1 MDKGIIQIYYGEGQG
16 KTSAALGNA
25 IRKASNGQS
34 AYVVQFMK
42 GQLDTEYLTRL
53 EPEVK
58 VFRFERC
65 SEGFDAL
72 DEAEKQEQKQNIQ
85 NGLNFAKKA
94 LVTGQ
99 CDMLVLDEV
108 LELVKEG
115 MATEDQILEV
125 RVPMQDVVEM
135 KNGAK
140 KSVSKK
146 MFPGYVLINMVMNDD
161 TWYVVRNTR
170 GVTGFVGPG
179 SKPVPLTDME
189 MKPLGIKKENIE
201 VDFTEGDTVVVT
213 GGVWKD
219 TIGVIQA
226 MNHGKQSVT
235 INVELFGRETPVE
248 ISFADVKLNN

>member
-72 DEAEKQEQKQNIQ
+72 DEAEKQEKKQNIQ

-108 LELVKEG
+108 LGLVKEG

-125 RVPMQDVVEM
+125 LQAKSLYTDVILTGRDSLPRVFDMAD
-135 KNGAK
+135 NI
-140 KSVSKK
+140 
-146 MFPGYVLINMVMNDD
+146 LNI
-161 TWYVVRNTR
+161 
-170 GVTGFVGPG
+170 
-179 SKPVPLTDME
+179 VPE
-189 MKPLGIKKENIE
+189 K
-201 VDFTEGDTVVVT
+201 V
-213 GGVWKD
+213 
-219 TIGVIQA
+219 
-226 MNHGKQSVT
+226 
-235 INVELFGRETPVE
+235 
-248 ISFADVKLNN
+248 

>member
-108 LELVKEG
+108 LGLVKEG

-125 RVPMQDVVEM
+125 LQAKSLYTDVILTGRDSLPRAFDMADNILNIVPEKV
-135 KNGAK
+135 
-140 KSVSKK
+140 
-146 MFPGYVLINMVMNDD
+146 
-161 TWYVVRNTR
+161 
-170 GVTGFVGPG
+170 
-179 SKPVPLTDME
+179 
-189 MKPLGIKKENIE
+189 
-201 VDFTEGDTVVVT
+201 
-213 GGVWKD
+213 
-219 TIGVIQA
+219 
-226 MNHGKQSVT
+226 
-235 INVELFGRETPVE
+235 
-248 ISFADVKLNN
+248 

>member
-25 IRKASNGQS
+25 ICKASNGQS

-108 LELVKEG
+108 LGLVKEG

-125 RVPMQDVVEM
+125 LQAKSLYTDVILTGRDSLPRVFDMAD
-135 KNGAK
+135 NI
-140 KSVSKK
+140 
-146 MFPGYVLINMVMNDD
+146 LNI
-161 TWYVVRNTR
+161 
-170 GVTGFVGPG
+170 
-179 SKPVPLTDME
+179 VPE
-189 MKPLGIKKENIE
+189 K
-201 VDFTEGDTVVVT
+201 V
-213 GGVWKD
+213 
-219 TIGVIQA
+219 
-226 MNHGKQSVT
+226 
-235 INVELFGRETPVE
+235 
-248 ISFADVKLNN
+248 

>member
-108 LELVKEG
+108 LGLVKEG

-125 RVPMQDVVEM
+125 RVPMQDVVEL
-135 KNGAK
+135 KNGANK
-140 KSVSKK
+140 TVSKK

-189 MKPLGIKKENIE
+189 MKPLGIKTENVE
-201 VDFTEGDTVVVT
+201 VDFAEGDTVTVI

-219 TIGVIQA
+219 TVGVIQS
-226 MNHGKQSVT
+226 MNHSKQIVT

-248 ISFADVKLNN
+248 ISFADIKLMK

>member
-108 LELVKEG
+108 LGMVKEG

-125 RVPMQDVVEM
+125 LQAKSLYTDVILTGRDSLPRVFDMAD
-135 KNGAK
+135 NI
-140 KSVSKK
+140 
-146 MFPGYVLINMVMNDD
+146 LNI
-161 TWYVVRNTR
+161 
-170 GVTGFVGPG
+170 
-179 SKPVPLTDME
+179 VPE
-189 MKPLGIKKENIE
+189 K
-201 VDFTEGDTVVVT
+201 V
-213 GGVWKD
+213 
-219 TIGVIQA
+219 
-226 MNHGKQSVT
+226 
-235 INVELFGRETPVE
+235 
-248 ISFADVKLNN
+248 

>member
-42 GQLDTEYLTRL
+42 GQLGTEYLTRL

-108 LELVKEG
+108 LGLVKEG

-125 RVPMQDVVEM
+125 LQAKSLYTDVILTGRDSLPRVFDMAD
-135 KNGAK
+135 NI
-140 KSVSKK
+140 
-146 MFPGYVLINMVMNDD
+146 LNI
-161 TWYVVRNTR
+161 
-170 GVTGFVGPG
+170 
-179 SKPVPLTDME
+179 VPE
-189 MKPLGIKKENIE
+189 K
-201 VDFTEGDTVVVT
+201 V
-213 GGVWKD
+213 
-219 TIGVIQA
+219 
-226 MNHGKQSVT
+226 
-235 INVELFGRETPVE
+235 
-248 ISFADVKLNN
+248 

>member
-65 SEGFDAL
+65 NEGFDAL

-108 LELVKEG
+108 LGLVKEG
-115 MATEDQILEV
+115 MATEDQILEILQAKSLYTDV
-125 RVPMQDVVEM
+125 ILTGRDSLPRVFDMAD
-135 KNGAK
+135 NI
-140 KSVSKK
+140 
-146 MFPGYVLINMVMNDD
+146 LNI
-161 TWYVVRNTR
+161 
-170 GVTGFVGPG
+170 
-179 SKPVPLTDME
+179 VPE
-189 MKPLGIKKENIE
+189 K
-201 VDFTEGDTVVVT
+201 V
-213 GGVWKD
+213 
-219 TIGVIQA
+219 
-226 MNHGKQSVT
+226 
-235 INVELFGRETPVE
+235 
-248 ISFADVKLNN
+248 

>member
-1 MDKGIIQIYYGEGQG
+1 MDKGSIQIYYGEGQG

-108 LELVKEG
+108 LGLVKEG

-125 RVPMQDVVEM
+125 LQAKSLYTDVILTGRDSLPRVFDMAD
-135 KNGAK
+135 NI
-140 KSVSKK
+140 
-146 MFPGYVLINMVMNDD
+146 LNI
-161 TWYVVRNTR
+161 
-170 GVTGFVGPG
+170 
-179 SKPVPLTDME
+179 VPE
-189 MKPLGIKKENIE
+189 K
-201 VDFTEGDTVVVT
+201 V
-213 GGVWKD
+213 
-219 TIGVIQA
+219 
-226 MNHGKQSVT
+226 
-235 INVELFGRETPVE
+235 
-248 ISFADVKLNN
+248 

>member
-1 MDKGIIQIYYGEGQG
+1 MDKGIIQIYYGEAQG

-65 SEGFDAL
+65 SEEFDAL

-108 LELVKEG
+108 LGLVKEG

-125 RVPMQDVVEM
+125 LQAKSLYTDVILTGRDSLPRVFDMAD
-135 KNGAK
+135 NI
-140 KSVSKK
+140 
-146 MFPGYVLINMVMNDD
+146 LNI
-161 TWYVVRNTR
+161 
-170 GVTGFVGPG
+170 
-179 SKPVPLTDME
+179 VPE
-189 MKPLGIKKENIE
+189 K
-201 VDFTEGDTVVVT
+201 V
-213 GGVWKD
+213 
-219 TIGVIQA
+219 
-226 MNHGKQSVT
+226 
-235 INVELFGRETPVE
+235 
-248 ISFADVKLNN
+248 

>member
-42 GQLDTEYLTRL
+42 GQLNTEYLTRL

-108 LELVKEG
+108 LGLVKEG

-125 RVPMQDVVEM
+125 LQAKSLYTDVILTGRDSLPRVFDMAD
-135 KNGAK
+135 NI
-140 KSVSKK
+140 
-146 MFPGYVLINMVMNDD
+146 LNI
-161 TWYVVRNTR
+161 
-170 GVTGFVGPG
+170 
-179 SKPVPLTDME
+179 VPE
-189 MKPLGIKKENIE
+189 K
-201 VDFTEGDTVVVT
+201 V
-213 GGVWKD
+213 
-219 TIGVIQA
+219 
-226 MNHGKQSVT
+226 
-235 INVELFGRETPVE
+235 
-248 ISFADVKLNN
+248 

>member
-108 LELVKEG
+108 LGLVKEG

-125 RVPMQDVVEM
+125 LQAKFLYTDVILTGRDSLPRVFDMAD
-135 KNGAK
+135 NI
-140 KSVSKK
+140 
-146 MFPGYVLINMVMNDD
+146 LNI
-161 TWYVVRNTR
+161 
-170 GVTGFVGPG
+170 
-179 SKPVPLTDME
+179 VPE
-189 MKPLGIKKENIE
+189 K
-201 VDFTEGDTVVVT
+201 V
-213 GGVWKD
+213 
-219 TIGVIQA
+219 
-226 MNHGKQSVT
+226 
-235 INVELFGRETPVE
+235 
-248 ISFADVKLNN
+248 

>member
-108 LELVKEG
+108 LGLVNEG
-115 MATEDQILEV
+115 MATEDEILEV
-125 RVPMQDVVEM
+125 LQAKSLYTDVILTGRDSLPRVFDMAD
-135 KNGAK
+135 NI
-140 KSVSKK
+140 
-146 MFPGYVLINMVMNDD
+146 LNI
-161 TWYVVRNTR
+161 
-170 GVTGFVGPG
+170 
-179 SKPVPLTDME
+179 VPE
-189 MKPLGIKKENIE
+189 K
-201 VDFTEGDTVVVT
+201 V
-213 GGVWKD
+213 
-219 TIGVIQA
+219 
-226 MNHGKQSVT
+226 
-235 INVELFGRETPVE
+235 
-248 ISFADVKLNN
+248 

>member
-53 EPEVK
+53 ELEVK

-108 LELVKEG
+108 LGLVKEG

-125 RVPMQDVVEM
+125 LQAKSLYTDVILTGRDSLPRVFDMAD
-135 KNGAK
+135 NI
-140 KSVSKK
+140 
-146 MFPGYVLINMVMNDD
+146 LNI
-161 TWYVVRNTR
+161 
-170 GVTGFVGPG
+170 
-179 SKPVPLTDME
+179 VPE
-189 MKPLGIKKENIE
+189 K
-201 VDFTEGDTVVVT
+201 V
-213 GGVWKD
+213 
-219 TIGVIQA
+219 
-226 MNHGKQSVT
+226 
-235 INVELFGRETPVE
+235 
-248 ISFADVKLNN
+248 

>member
-58 VFRFERC
+58 VFLFERC
-65 SEGFDAL
+65 SEGVDAL

-108 LELVKEG
+108 LGLVKEG

-125 RVPMQDVVEM
+125 LQAKSLYTDVILTGRDSLPRVFDMAD
-135 KNGAK
+135 NI
-140 KSVSKK
+140 
-146 MFPGYVLINMVMNDD
+146 LNI
-161 TWYVVRNTR
+161 
-170 GVTGFVGPG
+170 
-179 SKPVPLTDME
+179 VPE
-189 MKPLGIKKENIE
+189 K
-201 VDFTEGDTVVVT
+201 V
-213 GGVWKD
+213 
-219 TIGVIQA
+219 
-226 MNHGKQSVT
+226 
-235 INVELFGRETPVE
+235 
-248 ISFADVKLNN
+248 

>member
-108 LELVKEG
+108 LGLVKEG

-125 RVPMQDVVEM
+125 LQAKSLYTDVILTGRDSLPRVFDMAD
-135 KNGAK
+135 NI
-140 KSVSKK
+140 
-146 MFPGYVLINMVMNDD
+146 LNI
-161 TWYVVRNTR
+161 
-170 GVTGFVGPG
+170 VTGESAEPSMILFEQG
-179 SKPVPLTDME
+179 
-189 MKPLGIKKENIE
+189 N
-201 VDFTEGDTVVVT
+201 
-213 GGVWKD
+213 
-219 TIGVIQA
+219 
-226 MNHGKQSVT
+226 SVM
-235 INVELFGRETPVE
+235 L
-248 ISFADVKLNN
+248 

>member
-16 KTSAALGNA
+16 KTSAAIGNA

-108 LELVKEG
+108 LGLVKEG

-125 RVPMQDVVEM
+125 LQAKSLYTDVILTGRDSLPRVFDMAD
-135 KNGAK
+135 NI
-140 KSVSKK
+140 
-146 MFPGYVLINMVMNDD
+146 LNI
-161 TWYVVRNTR
+161 
-170 GVTGFVGPG
+170 
-179 SKPVPLTDME
+179 VPE
-189 MKPLGIKKENIE
+189 K
-201 VDFTEGDTVVVT
+201 V
-213 GGVWKD
+213 
-219 TIGVIQA
+219 
-226 MNHGKQSVT
+226 
-235 INVELFGRETPVE
+235 
-248 ISFADVKLNN
+248 

>member
-108 LELVKEG
+108 LGLVKEG

-125 RVPMQDVVEM
+125 LQAKSLYTDVILTGRDSLPRVFGMAD
-135 KNGAK
+135 NI
-140 KSVSKK
+140 
-146 MFPGYVLINMVMNDD
+146 LNI
-161 TWYVVRNTR
+161 
-170 GVTGFVGPG
+170 
-179 SKPVPLTDME
+179 VPE
-189 MKPLGIKKENIE
+189 K
-201 VDFTEGDTVVVT
+201 V
-213 GGVWKD
+213 
-219 TIGVIQA
+219 
-226 MNHGKQSVT
+226 
-235 INVELFGRETPVE
+235 
-248 ISFADVKLNN
+248 

>member
-1 MDKGIIQIYYGEGQG
+1 MDKGIIKIYYGEGQG

-108 LELVKEG
+108 LGLVKEG

-125 RVPMQDVVEM
+125 LQAKSLYTDVILTGRDSLPRVFDMAD
-135 KNGAK
+135 NI
-140 KSVSKK
+140 
-146 MFPGYVLINMVMNDD
+146 LNI
-161 TWYVVRNTR
+161 
-170 GVTGFVGPG
+170 
-179 SKPVPLTDME
+179 VPE
-189 MKPLGIKKENIE
+189 K
-201 VDFTEGDTVVVT
+201 V
-213 GGVWKD
+213 
-219 TIGVIQA
+219 
-226 MNHGKQSVT
+226 
-235 INVELFGRETPVE
+235 
-248 ISFADVKLNN
+248 

>member
-42 GQLDTEYLTRL
+42 GHLDTEYLTRL

-108 LELVKEG
+108 LGLVKEG

-125 RVPMQDVVEM
+125 LQAKSLYTDVILTGRDSLPRVFDMAD
-135 KNGAK
+135 NI
-140 KSVSKK
+140 
-146 MFPGYVLINMVMNDD
+146 LNI
-161 TWYVVRNTR
+161 
-170 GVTGFVGPG
+170 
-179 SKPVPLTDME
+179 VPE
-189 MKPLGIKKENIE
+189 K
-201 VDFTEGDTVVVT
+201 V
-213 GGVWKD
+213 
-219 TIGVIQA
+219 
-226 MNHGKQSVT
+226 
-235 INVELFGRETPVE
+235 
-248 ISFADVKLNN
+248 

>member
-42 GQLDTEYLTRL
+42 VQLDTEYLTRL

-108 LELVKEG
+108 LGLVKEG

-125 RVPMQDVVEM
+125 LQAKSLYTDVILTGRDSLPRVFDMAD
-135 KNGAK
+135 NI
-140 KSVSKK
+140 
-146 MFPGYVLINMVMNDD
+146 LNI
-161 TWYVVRNTR
+161 
-170 GVTGFVGPG
+170 
-179 SKPVPLTDME
+179 VPE
-189 MKPLGIKKENIE
+189 K
-201 VDFTEGDTVVVT
+201 V
-213 GGVWKD
+213 
-219 TIGVIQA
+219 
-226 MNHGKQSVT
+226 
-235 INVELFGRETPVE
+235 
-248 ISFADVKLNN
+248 

>member
-125 RVPMQDVVEM
+125 LQAKSLYTDVILTGRDSLPRVFDMAD
-135 KNGAK
+135 NI
-140 KSVSKK
+140 
-146 MFPGYVLINMVMNDD
+146 LNI
-161 TWYVVRNTR
+161 
-170 GVTGFVGPG
+170 
-179 SKPVPLTDME
+179 VPE
-189 MKPLGIKKENIE
+189 K
-201 VDFTEGDTVVVT
+201 V
-213 GGVWKD
+213 
-219 TIGVIQA
+219 
-226 MNHGKQSVT
+226 
-235 INVELFGRETPVE
+235 
-248 ISFADVKLNN
+248 

>member
-53 EPEVK
+53 EPGVK

-108 LELVKEG
+108 LGLVKEG
-115 MATEDQILEV
+115 MATEAQILEV
-125 RVPMQDVVEM
+125 LQAKSLYTDVILTGRDSLPRVFDMAD
-135 KNGAK
+135 NI
-140 KSVSKK
+140 
-146 MFPGYVLINMVMNDD
+146 LNI
-161 TWYVVRNTR
+161 
-170 GVTGFVGPG
+170 
-179 SKPVPLTDME
+179 VPE
-189 MKPLGIKKENIE
+189 K
-201 VDFTEGDTVVVT
+201 V
-213 GGVWKD
+213 
-219 TIGVIQA
+219 
-226 MNHGKQSVT
+226 
-235 INVELFGRETPVE
+235 
-248 ISFADVKLNN
+248 

>member
-108 LELVKEG
+108 LGLVKEG
-115 MATEDQILEV
+115 MATEEQILEV
-125 RVPMQDVVEM
+125 LQAKSLYTDVILTGRDSLPRVFDMAD
-135 KNGAK
+135 NI
-140 KSVSKK
+140 
-146 MFPGYVLINMVMNDD
+146 LNI
-161 TWYVVRNTR
+161 
-170 GVTGFVGPG
+170 
-179 SKPVPLTDME
+179 VPE
-189 MKPLGIKKENIE
+189 K
-201 VDFTEGDTVVVT
+201 V
-213 GGVWKD
+213 
-219 TIGVIQA
+219 
-226 MNHGKQSVT
+226 
-235 INVELFGRETPVE
+235 
-248 ISFADVKLNN
+248 

>member
-34 AYVVQFMK
+34 AYVVRFMK

-108 LELVKEG
+108 LGLVKEG

-125 RVPMQDVVEM
+125 LQAKSLYTDVILTGRDSLPRVFDMAD
-135 KNGAK
+135 NI
-140 KSVSKK
+140 
-146 MFPGYVLINMVMNDD
+146 LNI
-161 TWYVVRNTR
+161 
-170 GVTGFVGPG
+170 
-179 SKPVPLTDME
+179 VPE
-189 MKPLGIKKENIE
+189 K
-201 VDFTEGDTVVVT
+201 V
-213 GGVWKD
+213 
-219 TIGVIQA
+219 
-226 MNHGKQSVT
+226 
-235 INVELFGRETPVE
+235 
-248 ISFADVKLNN
+248 

>member
-25 IRKASNGQS
+25 IRKASNGQG

-108 LELVKEG
+108 LGLVKEG

-125 RVPMQDVVEM
+125 LQAKSLYTDVILTGRDSLPRVFDMADNILNIVPE
-135 KNGAK
+135 K
-140 KSVSKK
+140 
-146 MFPGYVLINMVMNDD
+146 
-161 TWYVVRNTR
+161 VRT
-170 GVTGFVGPG
+170 
-179 SKPVPLTDME
+179 
-189 MKPLGIKKENIE
+189 
-201 VDFTEGDTVVVT
+201 VD
-213 GGVWKD
+213 
-219 TIGVIQA
+219 IY
-226 MNHGKQSVT
+226 
-235 INVELFGRETPVE
+235 
-248 ISFADVKLNN
+248 

>member
-108 LELVKEG
+108 LGLVKEG
-115 MATEDQILEV
+115 MATEDEILEV
-125 RVPMQDVVEM
+125 LQAKSLYTDVILTGRDSLPRVFDMAD
-135 KNGAK
+135 NI
-140 KSVSKK
+140 
-146 MFPGYVLINMVMNDD
+146 LDI
-161 TWYVVRNTR
+161 
-170 GVTGFVGPG
+170 
-179 SKPVPLTDME
+179 VPE
-189 MKPLGIKKENIE
+189 K
-201 VDFTEGDTVVVT
+201 V
-213 GGVWKD
+213 
-219 TIGVIQA
+219 
-226 MNHGKQSVT
+226 
-235 INVELFGRETPVE
+235 
-248 ISFADVKLNN
+248 

>member
-1 MDKGIIQIYYGEGQG
+1 MDKGIIQIYYGEGQV

-108 LELVKEG
+108 LGLVKEG

-125 RVPMQDVVEM
+125 LQAKSLYTDVILTGRDSLPRVFDMAD
-135 KNGAK
+135 NI
-140 KSVSKK
+140 
-146 MFPGYVLINMVMNDD
+146 LNI
-161 TWYVVRNTR
+161 
-170 GVTGFVGPG
+170 
-179 SKPVPLTDME
+179 VPE
-189 MKPLGIKKENIE
+189 K
-201 VDFTEGDTVVVT
+201 V
-213 GGVWKD
+213 
-219 TIGVIQA
+219 
-226 MNHGKQSVT
+226 
-235 INVELFGRETPVE
+235 
-248 ISFADVKLNN
+248 

>member
-25 IRKASNGQS
+25 IRKASNGQG

-108 LELVKEG
+108 LGLVKEG

-125 RVPMQDVVEM
+125 LQAKSLYTDVILTGRDSLPRVFDMAD
-135 KNGAK
+135 NI
-140 KSVSKK
+140 
-146 MFPGYVLINMVMNDD
+146 LNI
-161 TWYVVRNTR
+161 
-170 GVTGFVGPG
+170 
-179 SKPVPLTDME
+179 VPE
-189 MKPLGIKKENIE
+189 K
-201 VDFTEGDTVVVT
+201 V
-213 GGVWKD
+213 
-219 TIGVIQA
+219 
-226 MNHGKQSVT
+226 
-235 INVELFGRETPVE
+235 
-248 ISFADVKLNN
+248 

>member
-34 AYVVQFMK
+34 AYVEQFMK

-108 LELVKEG
+108 LGLVKEG

-125 RVPMQDVVEM
+125 LQAKSLYTDVILTGRDSLPRVFDMAD
-135 KNGAK
+135 NI
-140 KSVSKK
+140 
-146 MFPGYVLINMVMNDD
+146 LNI
-161 TWYVVRNTR
+161 
-170 GVTGFVGPG
+170 
-179 SKPVPLTDME
+179 VPE
-189 MKPLGIKKENIE
+189 K
-201 VDFTEGDTVVVT
+201 V
-213 GGVWKD
+213 
-219 TIGVIQA
+219 
-226 MNHGKQSVT
+226 
-235 INVELFGRETPVE
+235 
-248 ISFADVKLNN
+248 

>member
-108 LELVKEG
+108 LGLVKEG
-115 MATEDQILEV
+115 MATEDQILEILQAKSLYTDV
-125 RVPMQDVVEM
+125 ILTGRDSLPRVFDMAD
-135 KNGAK
+135 NI
-140 KSVSKK
+140 
-146 MFPGYVLINMVMNDD
+146 LNI
-161 TWYVVRNTR
+161 
-170 GVTGFVGPG
+170 
-179 SKPVPLTDME
+179 VPE
-189 MKPLGIKKENIE
+189 K
-201 VDFTEGDTVVVT
+201 V
-213 GGVWKD
+213 
-219 TIGVIQA
+219 
-226 MNHGKQSVT
+226 
-235 INVELFGRETPVE
+235 
-248 ISFADVKLNN
+248 